1 MPSCTFFGH
10 HDAPQTLKPQ
20 LQNIL
25 TDLITHEGVD
35 TFYVGHQGA
44 FDAMAYAVL
53 RSLSQSYP
61 HIVISVVLAYFP
73 TRPLPYPPHATFLPD
88 GIETVPRRFAIL
100 WRNKWMLN
108 RADYVIV
115 YAVHPG
121 NARNAADLARSQN
134 KTVISLI

>member
-20 LQNIL
+20 LQKIL

-61 HIVISVVLAYFP
+61 HIVISVVLPISPRVRCPIRPMLHFFP
-73 TRPLPYPPHATFLPD
+73 MESKPFRAVLRSC
-88 GIETVPRRFAIL
+88 GAI
-100 WRNKWMLN
+100 N
-108 RADYVIV
+108 
-115 YAVHPG
+115 G
-121 NARNAADLARSQN
+121 C
-134 KTVISLI
+134 